1 MKKAAKVLIVSV
13 GAASF
18 LGIGTAAALFNQVET
33 LYGPPTDI
41 PSLEDTAS
49 QAESGYTAEEK
60 PASSQTGTNDYDEIE
75 ELYGPPP
82 FYDEDDED
90 SEEGISEEAEDGID
104 EDTYSDSDD
113 SIEDI
118 DNMECLYGPPPD
130 M

>member
-1 MKKAAKVLIVSV
+1 
-13 GAASF
+13 
-18 LGIGTAAALFNQVET
+18 LFNQVET

-60 PASSQTGTNDYDEIE
+60 PASSQTGTNDHDEIQD
-75 ELYGPPP
+75 LYGPPP
-82 FYDEDDED
+82 FYDEDT
-90 SEEGISEEAEDGID
+90 EEGISEDAEDGID

>member
-13 GAASF
+13 GAASV

-49 QAESGYTAEEK
+49 QAETGYTAEEK

>member
-13 GAASF
+13 GAASV

-60 PASSQTGTNDYDEIE
+60 PASSQTGTNDYDEIQD
-75 ELYGPPP
+75 LYGPPP
-82 FYDEDDED
+82 FYDED

-104 EDTYSDSDD
+104 EDAYSDSDD
-113 SIEDI
+113 SIVDI
-118 DNMECLYGPPPD
+118 DNRECLYGPPPD

>member
-13 GAASF
+13 GAASV

-60 PASSQTGTNDYDEIE
+60 PASSQTGTNDYDEIQD
-75 ELYGPPP
+75 LYGPPP
-82 FYDEDDED
+82 FYDED
-90 SEEGISEEAEDGID
+90 SEEGISEDAEDGID
-104 EDTYSDSDD
+104 EDEYSDSDD

-118 DNMECLYGPPPD
+118 DDMECLYGPPPD

>member
-13 GAASF
+13 GAASV

-60 PASSQTGTNDYDEIE
+60 PASSQTGTNDHDEIQD
-75 ELYGPPP
+75 LYGPPP
-82 FYDEDDED
+82 FYDEDDKD

>member
-13 GAASF
+13 GAASV
-18 LGIGTAAALFNQVET
+18 LGIGTAAALFNQAET

>member
-13 GAASF
+13 GAASV

-60 PASSQTGTNDYDEIE
+60 PASSQTGTNDHDEIQD
-75 ELYGPPP
+75 LYGPPP
-82 FYDEDDED
+82 FYDEDT
-90 SEEGISEEAEDGID
+90 EEGISEDAEDGINED
-104 EDTYSDSDD
+104 EYSDSDD

-118 DNMECLYGPPPD
+118 DNRACLYGPPPD

>member
-13 GAASF
+13 GAASV

-60 PASSQTGTNDYDEIE
+60 PASSQTGTNDYDEIQD
-75 ELYGPPP
+75 LYGPPP

-90 SEEGISEEAEDGID
+90 SEEGISDEAEDGID

-118 DNMECLYGPPPD
+118 DNRECLYGPPPD

>member
-1 MKKAAKVLIVSV
+1 MKKTAKVLIVSV
-13 GAASF
+13 GAASV
-18 LGIGTAAALFNQVET
+18 LGIGTAAALFNQAET

-60 PASSQTGTNDYDEIE
+60 PASSQTGTNDHDEIQD
-75 ELYGPPP
+75 LYGPPP
-82 FYDEDDED
+82 FY
-90 SEEGISEEAEDGID
+90 D

>member
-1 MKKAAKVLIVSV
+1 MKKTAKVLIVSV
-13 GAASF
+13 GAASV

>member
-1 MKKAAKVLIVSV
+1 MKKTAKVLIVSV
-13 GAASF
+13 GAASV

-82 FYDEDDED
+82 FYDED
-90 SEEGISEEAEDGID
+90 SEEGISEDAEDGID

>member
-1 MKKAAKVLIVSV
+1 MKKTAKVLIVSV
-13 GAASF
+13 GAASV
-18 LGIGTAAALFNQVET
+18 LGIGTAAALFNQAET

-60 PASSQTGTNDYDEIE
+60 PASSQTGTNDHDEIQD
-75 ELYGPPP
+75 LYGPPP
-82 FYDEDDED
+82 FYDEDT
-90 SEEGISEEAEDGID
+90 EEGISEDAEDGINED
-104 EDTYSDSDD
+104 EYSDSDD

-118 DNMECLYGPPPD
+118 DNRECLYGPPPD

>member
-1 MKKAAKVLIVSV
+1 MKKTAKVLIVSV
-13 GAASF
+13 GAASV

-60 PASSQTGTNDYDEIE
+60 PASSQTGTNDYDEIQD
-75 ELYGPPP
+75 LYGPPP
-82 FYDEDDED
+82 FYDED
-90 SEEGISEEAEDGID
+90 SEEGISEDAEDGID
-104 EDTYSDSDD
+104 EDEYSDSDD

>member
-1 MKKAAKVLIVSV
+1 MKKTAKVLIVSV
-13 GAASF
+13 GAASV

-60 PASSQTGTNDYDEIE
+60 PASSQTGANDHDEIE

-82 FYDEDDED
+82 FYDED
-90 SEEGISEEAEDGID
+90 SEEGISKDAEDGID
-104 EDTYSDSDD
+104 EDEYSDSDD

-118 DNMECLYGPPPD
+118 DDRECLYGPPPD

>member
-13 GAASF
+13 GAASV

-60 PASSQTGTNDYDEIE
+60 PASSQTEANDHDEIE

-82 FYDEDDED
+82 FYDEDT
-90 SEEGISEEAEDGID
+90 EEGISEDAEDGIN
-104 EDTYSDSDD
+104 EDAYSDSDD

-118 DNMECLYGPPPD
+118 DNRECLYGPPPD

>member
-13 GAASF
+13 GAASV

-60 PASSQTGTNDYDEIE
+60 PASSQTGANDHDEIE

-118 DNMECLYGPPPD
+118 DNRECLYGPPPD

>member
-13 GAASF
+13 GAASV

-60 PASSQTGTNDYDEIE
+60 PASSQTGTNDYDEIQD
-75 ELYGPPP
+75 LYGPPP

-118 DNMECLYGPPPD
+118 DNRECLYGPPPD

>member
-13 GAASF
+13 GAASV

-60 PASSQTGTNDYDEIE
+60 PASSQTGTNDHDEIQD
-75 ELYGPPP
+75 LYGPPP
-82 FYDEDDED
+82 FYDED
-90 SEEGISEEAEDGID
+90 SEEGISEDAEDGID
-104 EDTYSDSDD
+104 EDEYSDSDD

-118 DNMECLYGPPPD
+118 DNRECLYGPPPD

>member
-1 MKKAAKVLIVSV
+1 MKKTAKVLIVSV
-13 GAASF
+13 GAASV

-49 QAESGYTAEEK
+49 QAESGCTAEEK
-60 PASSQTGTNDYDEIE
+60 PASSQTGTNDYDEIQD
-75 ELYGPPP
+75 LYGPPP
-82 FYDEDDED
+82 FYDED
-90 SEEGISEEAEDGID
+90 SEEGISEDAEDGID
-104 EDTYSDSDD
+104 EDEYSDSDD

-118 DNMECLYGPPPD
+118 DDRECLYGPPPD

>member
-13 GAASF
+13 GAASV

-60 PASSQTGTNDYDEIE
+60 PASSQTGTNDYDEIQD
-75 ELYGPPP
+75 LYGPPP
-82 FYDEDDED
+82 FYDWH
-90 SEEGISEEAEDGID
+90 
-104 EDTYSDSDD
+104 
-113 SIEDI
+113 
-118 DNMECLYGPPPD
+118 
-130 M
+130 

>member
-13 GAASF
+13 GAASV

-60 PASSQTGTNDYDEIE
+60 PASSQTGTNDYDEIQD
-75 ELYGPPP
+75 LYGPPP
-82 FYDEDDED
+82 FYDEDT
-90 SEEGISEEAEDGID
+90 EEGISEEAEDGID
-104 EDTYSDSDD
+104 EDEYSDSDD

-118 DNMECLYGPPPD
+118 DNRECLYGPPPD